1 MKTILRFRKLIVAFT
16 FLVSLHTSI
25 NGYSQI
31 PTLSDDWIGN
41 NVHEMDIDSRDNLG
55 FLKNE
60 IGDKRIVFLGEA
72 THEDGATFEV
82 RTKIVE
88 FLMEE
93 MDFDVI
99 LFEAGMFD
107 LMQANK
113 EFQTTGDS
121 ESIKKALWGFW
132 RTQQWQSFYSFIE
145 QRKAAGNNIEFA
157 GFDCKFSSA
166 YGFDNNNY
174 SRFWETI
181 FQEKNPAI
189 LKNEN
194 FTNYIAVWK
203 DIESGYKKT
212 GMKGALAKMRYKM
225 SEKEK
230 QSFRNLSSWM
240 ADQLK
245 KAGENKLAQLLKSN
259 DEGIIVYSDT
269 RLWKLTLNRKSF
281 LPINYRRDELMADN
295 VRHLLSEVY
304 PNKKVIVLGAT
315 YHFVRNNQSID
326 PIKIKF
332 IPIHEAVIAGNLIYE
347 QFANQIYTIG
357 FTSYDGEYGLLGKG
371 KKGVAVKTPEAN
383 SLEHQL
389 ANRGVKQAFVSLR
402 QSLNEPFFSNGTSLR
417 LFDHSSDVTSKNWH
431 QVLDAVY
438 FIKTMQPLRD

>member
-1 MKTILRFRKLIVAFT
+1 MKKIKIYRKLKVALT
-16 FLVSLHTSI
+16 FLFCLHASI
-25 NGYSQI
+25 SGYSQI
-31 PTLSDDWIGN
+31 PTISDDWIGN

-55 FLKNE
+55 FLKKE

-72 THEDGATFEV
+72 THEDGATFEF
-82 RTKIVE
+82 RTKIVK

-93 MDFDVI
+93 MDFDVV

-113 EFQTTGDS
+113 EFQKTGDS

-174 SRFWETI
+174 SRFWEAI
-181 FQEKNPAI
+181 FQERNPAI
-189 LKNEN
+189 LMNEN

-203 DIESGYKKT
+203 DIESGYKQT

-240 ADQLK
+240 ADELK
-245 KAGENKLAQLLKSN
+245 KAGENKLAQLLRSN
-259 DEGIIVYSDT
+259 DEGIIAYSDT
-269 RLWKLTLNRKSF
+269 RLWKLILNRKSF

-295 VRHLLSEVY
+295 LRHLLSEVY
-304 PNKKVIVLGAT
+304 PYKKVIVIGAS
-315 YHFVRNNQSID
+315 YHFIRNNQTID
-326 PIKIKF
+326 PIKINF
-332 IPIHEAVIAGNLIYE
+332 IPVHEAVIAGNLIYE
-347 QFANQIYTIG
+347 QFANEIYTIG
-357 FTSYDGEYGLLGKG
+357 FTSYDGEYGLIREG
-371 KKGVAVKTPEAN
+371 KKGVAVKKPEAN

-389 ANRGVKQAFVSLR
+389 SNRGVNQAFVSLR

-417 LFDHSSDVTSKNWH
+417 LFDHSSHVTSKNWH

>member
-1 MKTILRFRKLIVAFT
+1 MIYRKSKVAFI
-16 FLVSLHTSI
+16 FLVYLHTSI
-25 NGYSQI
+25 NGYCQI
-31 PTLSDDWIGN
+31 PTLSNDWIGN
-41 NVHEMDIDSRDNLG
+41 NVHEMDIDLRGNLG
-55 FLKNE
+55 FLKQE
-60 IGDKRIVFLGEA
+60 IGEKRIVFLGEA

-93 MDFDVI
+93 MDFDVV

-132 RTQQWQSFYSFIE
+132 RTQQWQSFYSFIA

-174 SRFWETI
+174 SRFWEAI
-181 FQEKNPAI
+181 FQERNPAI
-189 LKNEN
+189 LMNEN

-203 DIESGYKKT
+203 DIESGYKQT

-240 ADQLK
+240 ADELK
-245 KAGENKLAQLLKSN
+245 KAGENKLAQLLRSN
-259 DEGIIVYSDT
+259 DEGIIAYSDT
-269 RLWKLTLNRKSF
+269 RLWKLILNRKSF

-295 VRHLLSEVY
+295 LRHLLSEVY
-304 PNKKVIVLGAT
+304 PNKKIIVLGAT
-315 YHFVRNNQSID
+315 YHFIRNNQSID

-332 IPIHEAVIAGNLIYE
+332 IPVHEAVIAGNLVYE
-347 QFANQIYTIG
+347 QFANEIYTIG
-357 FTSYDGEYGLLGKG
+357 FTSYDGEYGLLRKG
-371 KKGVAVKTPEAN
+371 KKGVGVKKPEAN

-417 LFDHSSDVTSKNWH
+417 LFDHNSYVTSKKWH
-431 QVLDAVY
+431 KVLDAVY
-438 FIKTMQPLRD
+438 FIKTMEPLRD

>member
-1 MKTILRFRKLIVAFT
+1 MIYRKSKVAFI
-16 FLVSLHTSI
+16 FLVYLHTFI

-41 NVHEMDIDSRDNLG
+41 NVHEMDIDLRGNLG
-55 FLKNE
+55 FLKQE
-60 IGDKRIVFLGEA
+60 IGEKRIVFLGEA

-93 MDFDVI
+93 MDFDVV

-166 YGFDNNNY
+166 YGFYNNNY
-174 SRFWETI
+174 SRFWEAI

-203 DIESGYKKT
+203 DIESGYEKT

-240 ADQLK
+240 ADELK

-259 DEGIIVYSDT
+259 DEGIIAYSDT
-269 RLWKLTLNRKSF
+269 RLWKLILNRKSF

-295 VRHLLSEVY
+295 LRHLLSEVY
-304 PNKKVIVLGAT
+304 PNKKIIVLGAT
-315 YHFVRNNQSID
+315 YHFIRNNQSID

-332 IPIHEAVIAGNLIYE
+332 IPVHEAVIAGNLVYE
-347 QFANQIYTIG
+347 QFANEIYTIG
-357 FTSYDGEYGLLGKG
+357 FTSYDGEYGLLRKG
-371 KKGVAVKTPEAN
+371 KKGVAVKKPEAN

-389 ANRGVKQAFVSLR
+389 ANRGVKQAFISLR

-417 LFDHSSDVTSKNWH
+417 LFDHNSYVTSKKWH
-431 QVLDAVY
+431 KVLDAVY
-438 FIKTMQPLRD
+438 FIKTMEPLRD

>member
-1 MKTILRFRKLIVAFT
+1 MKKIKIYRKLKVALT
-16 FLVSLHTSI
+16 FLFCLHASI
-25 NGYSQI
+25 SGYSQI
-31 PTLSDDWIGN
+31 PTISDDWIGN

-55 FLKNE
+55 FLKKE

-72 THEDGATFEV
+72 THEDGATFEF
-82 RTKIVE
+82 RTKIVK
-88 FLMEE
+88 FLMKE
-93 MDFDVI
+93 MDFDVV

-113 EFQTTGDS
+113 EFQKTGDS

-174 SRFWETI
+174 SRFWEAI
-181 FQEKNPAI
+181 FQERNPAI
-189 LKNEN
+189 LMNEN

-203 DIESGYKKT
+203 DIESGYKQT

-240 ADQLK
+240 ADELK
-245 KAGENKLAQLLKSN
+245 KAGENKLAQLLRSN
-259 DEGIIVYSDT
+259 DEGIIAYSDT
-269 RLWKLTLNRKSF
+269 RLWKLILNRKSF

-295 VRHLLSEVY
+295 LRHLLSEVY
-304 PNKKVIVLGAT
+304 PYKKVIVIGAS
-315 YHFVRNNQSID
+315 YHFIRNNQTID
-326 PIKIKF
+326 PIKINF
-332 IPIHEAVIAGNLIYE
+332 IPVHEAVIAGNLIYE
-347 QFANQIYTIG
+347 QFANEIYTIG
-357 FTSYDGEYGLLGKG
+357 FTSYDGEYGLIREG
-371 KKGVAVKTPEAN
+371 KKGVAVKKPEAN

-402 QSLNEPFFSNGTSLR
+402 QSINEPFFSNGTSLR
-417 LFDHSSDVTSKNWH
+417 LFDHGSNATSKNWH
-431 QVLDAVY
+431 KVLDVVY
-438 FIKTMQPLRD
+438 FIKTMQPLRH

>member
-1 MKTILRFRKLIVAFT
+1 MKKILDFRKLMAAPF
-16 FLVSLHTSI
+16 FLASLHISI

-31 PTLSDDWIGN
+31 PTLSNDWIGN
-41 NVHEMDIDSRDNLG
+41 NVHEMDINSRDNLG

-88 FLMEE
+88 FLIEE
-93 MDFDVI
+93 MDFDVV

-107 LMQANK
+107 LLQANK

-145 QRKAAGNNIEFA
+145 LQKAAGNKIEFA

-166 YGFDNNNY
+166 FGFDNSNY

-181 FQEKNPAI
+181 FQDKNPAM

-194 FTNYIAVWK
+194 FTNYIATWK
-203 DIESGYKKT
+203 DIESGYKNN
-212 GMKGALAKMRYKM
+212 GMKGALAKVRYKM
-225 SEKEK
+225 SEKDK
-230 QSFRNLSSWM
+230 QTFRNLSSWM
-240 ADQLK
+240 AYELK
-245 KAGENKLAQLLKSN
+245 KISENTLAQLLKIN
-259 DEGIIVYSDT
+259 DEGIIAYSNI
-269 RLWKLTLNRKSF
+269 RLWKVVLNRKSV

-295 VRHLLSEVY
+295 LRHLLGEVY

-315 YHFVRNNQSID
+315 YHFIRNNQSID

-332 IPIHEAVIAGNLIYE
+332 IPVHEAVIAGNLLYE
-347 QFANQIYTIG
+347 QFANEIYTIG
-357 FTSYDGEYGLLGKG
+357 YTSYDGEYGLLTKG

-383 SLEHQL
+383 SLEFQL
-389 ANRGVKQAFVSLR
+389 ANRGVKNAFVSLR

-417 LFDHSSDVTSKNWH
+417 LFDHDSYVTSKNWH
-431 QVLDAVY
+431 KVLDAVY
-438 FIKTMQPLRD
+438 FIKTMEPLKN

>member
-1 MKTILRFRKLIVAFT
+1 
-16 FLVSLHTSI
+16 
-25 NGYSQI
+25 
-31 PTLSDDWIGN
+31 
-41 NVHEMDIDSRDNLG
+41 MDIDSRDNLG

-132 RTQQWQSFYSFIE
+132 RTQQWQSFYSFIA

-203 DIESGYKKT
+203 DIESGYKET

-225 SEKEK
+225 SRKEK

-240 ADQLK
+240 ADELK
-245 KAGENKLAQLLKSN
+245 KLGENKLAQLLKSS
-259 DEGIIVYSDT
+259 DEGIIAYSDT
-269 RLWKLTLNRKSF
+269 RLWKLILNRKSF

-295 VRHLLSEVY
+295 LRHLLSEVY
-304 PNKKVIVLGAT
+304 PKKKVIVLGAT
-315 YHFVRNNQSID
+315 YHFIRNNQSID

-332 IPIHEAVIAGNLIYE
+332 IRVHEAVIAGNLVYE
-347 QFANQIYTIG
+347 QFANEIYTIG
-357 FTSYDGEYGLLGKG
+357 FTSYDGQYGLLRKG

-389 ANRGVKQAFVSLR
+389 AKRGVKQAFVSLR

-417 LFDHSSDVTSKNWH
+417 LFDHSSDVTSENWH

-438 FIKTMQPLRD
+438 FIKTMEPLRD